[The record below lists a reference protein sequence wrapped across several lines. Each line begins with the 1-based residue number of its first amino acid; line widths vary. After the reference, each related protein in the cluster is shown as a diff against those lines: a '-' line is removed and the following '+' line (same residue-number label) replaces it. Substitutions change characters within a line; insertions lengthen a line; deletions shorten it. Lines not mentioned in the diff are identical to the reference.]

1 MSRNILSNTEISEN
15 YERRVQV
22 GKLTPIGR
30 EIIENYKAVRVDSK
44 TIKLVKPDNYV
55 FNKNEKLSRN
65 RKLSK
70 KKK

>member
-1 MSRNILSNTEISEN
+1 MSRNILSNTEISES
-15 YERRVQV
+15 YERKIQV
-22 GKLTPIGR
+22 EKLTPIGR

>member
-1 MSRNILSNTEISEN
+1 MSSNILSNTEISEN
-15 YERRVQV
+15 YERRIQV
-22 GKLTPIGR
+22 EKLTPIGR

-55 FNKNEKLSRN
+55 FNKNEKVVRK

-70 KKK
+70 NKK